1 MLFLFQELKPRL
13 HKQFLCG
20 NCMWQFLFPCVDGST
35 NICCSFASVIILH
48 SGDAHGKAKSKMA
61 KVRRRA
67 RRAGGANV
75 RDWVVQMTLKKL
87 SHFMWRLVYTD
98 NFFTWQFLFATL
110 KLTRQLFSKCSCHI
124 KIGHFS
130 SSTRANKNCHIK
142 LLYKNCSC
150 RRGLSMV

>member
-20 NCMWQFLFPCVDGST
+20 NCMWQLLFPRVDGST

-75 RDWVVQMTLKKL
+75 RDWVLQMTLKKL
-87 SHFMWRLVYTD
+87 SHFMWRLVYRD
-98 NFFTWQFLFATL
+98 NFFVAIFI
-110 KLTRQLFSKCSCHI
+110 CHI
-124 KIGHFS
+124 KTNTPAFQQMQLSH
-130 SSTRANKNCHIK
+130 KNWSFLIIYTGK
-142 LLYKNCSC
+142 
-150 RRGLSMV
+150 